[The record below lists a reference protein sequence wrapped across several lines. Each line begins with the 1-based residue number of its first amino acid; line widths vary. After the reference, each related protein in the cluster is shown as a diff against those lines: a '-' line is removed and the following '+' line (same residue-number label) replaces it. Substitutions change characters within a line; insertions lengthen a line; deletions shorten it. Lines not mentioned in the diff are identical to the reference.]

1 MRILRLYL
9 ENWRNFT
16 KVDVALQYR
25 AFIAG
30 PNASGKSNLLD
41 AVRFLQDIASVG
53 GGLQNAVQKN
63 RNGVSKIRCLAARRY
78 SDLVLE
84 IAIGE
89 ELDQADWT
97 YRIAFNQ
104 DNRSRPFLKQE
115 TVHHGR
121 KLILQR
127 PDQEDK
133 DDQERLTQTH
143 LEQVNA
149 NATFRPVADFLSAI
163 RYLHVVP
170 QLIRDQERYFQR
182 GRLPRDPFG
191 SDFLEQIATTPE
203 KTRQSRLSRIGD
215 ALTVALPQLKELN
228 LERDEVG
235 TPHLVGRFE
244 HWRPKAGW
252 QREDQ
257 FSDGTLR
264 LMGLLWAV
272 LDGSGPLLLEEPELS
287 LHPEVVRVLPQML
300 WRISR
305 KRRRQILVT
314 THSPELL
321 SDKGIAPDEVLL
333 LEPSREGTKV
343 GRALDKIEVQA
354 LLEGGLTIGEA
365 VLPLVAPRDPHQL
378 SFFE

>member
-25 AFIAG
+25 VFIAG

-84 IAIGE
+84 IGIGE
-89 ELDQADWT
+89 EPDRPEWT

-104 DNRSRPFLKQE
+104 DNRSRPVLKEEIVRQE
-115 TVHHGR
+115 GQEIVH
-121 KLILQR
+121 R
-127 PDQEDK
+127 PDREDQA
-133 DDQERLTQTH
+133 DPERLTQTY

-149 NATFRPVADFLSAI
+149 NAKFRPVAEFLGSV

-182 GRLPRDPFG
+182 GHPPRDPFG

-203 KTRQSRLSRIGD
+203 KTQRSRLNRIRE
-215 ALTVALPQLKELN
+215 ALAVAVPQLKELD
-228 LERDEVG
+228 LKRDEVG
-235 TPHLVGRFE
+235 IPHLEGRFE

-287 LHPEVVRVLPQML
+287 LHPEVVRFVPQML
-300 WRISR
+300 WRVVR
-305 KRRRQILVT
+305 RRRRQILLT

-321 SDKGIAPDEVLL
+321 SDEGIAPDEVLL
-333 LEPSREGTKV
+333 LQPSREGTKV
-343 GRALDKIEVQA
+343 EAASEKREVRS
-354 LLEGGLTIGEA
+354 LLGGGLTIGEA

-378 SFFE
+378 VLFE